1 MKNGECFENVQ
12 QQQVGSNTI
21 PYRRE
26 SFKQKELLFEF
37 DTGFKELDEN
47 MMANQH
53 ISKNIERL
61 IKDIDSV
68 SVIRDSLKAGYTK
81 KLLTINHILPEDSTV
96 ALDIQPSKTAKVSAE
111 NIDSMFA
118 SAPQKQMVQIASEAA
133 RNIENTMS
141 DVRYYTII
149 INDADDFYR
158 VHDLEWHLKFT
169 LSFACLIFFF
179 IGAPL
184 GAIIGKGGLGL
195 PAVISIIL
203 FIIYYIINTMGQ
215 KMAREGTWEVWQ
227 GMWFSSAILLPIG
240 VFITY
245 RAVKDTRL
253 LEADTYKKVITS
265 VRQFSQRLHIR
276 RPNR

>member
-96 ALDIQPSKTAKVSAE
+96 ALDIQPTKTAKVSAE

-265 VRQFSQRLHIR
+265 VRQFSQSLHIR

>member
-96 ALDIQPSKTAKVSAE
+96 ALDIQPTKTAKVSAQ

-141 DVRYYTII
+141 DIRYYTII

-240 VFITY
+240 IFITY

>member
-1 MKNGECFENVQ
+1 M
-12 QQQVGSNTI
+12 
-21 PYRRE
+21 
-26 SFKQKELLFEF
+26 
-37 DTGFKELDEN
+37 
-47 MMANQH
+47 
-53 ISKNIERL
+53 
-61 IKDIDSV
+61 
-68 SVIRDSLKAGYTK
+68 
-81 KLLTINHILPEDSTV
+81 PEDSTV
-96 ALDIQPSKTAKVSAE
+96 ALDIQPTKTAKVSAQ

-141 DVRYYTII
+141 DIRYYTII